1 MLFLYVCPCFS
12 FVLQEVSFTYK
23 TKDKKDTTTEKE
35 FDFVSKYIQISA
47 LHLEACKQHH
57 TDYTRDCNRIKATAI
72 GFLFLF
78 FFNISQMFDS
88 FYNNLHSLNNYIDYV
103 PSEIAGRF
111 YGLKEFKYLCCQKQ
125 SVMNTATPSHRT
137 TAENTSFQGRILY
150 LCIIS

>member
-1 MLFLYVCPCFS
+1 
-12 FVLQEVSFTYK
+12 
-23 TKDKKDTTTEKE
+23 
-35 FDFVSKYIQISA
+35 
-47 LHLEACKQHH
+47 
-57 TDYTRDCNRIKATAI
+57 
-72 GFLFLF
+72 
-78 FFNISQMFDS
+78 MFDS

-150 LCIIS
+150 FVYYFMRINAIEPYLTLL